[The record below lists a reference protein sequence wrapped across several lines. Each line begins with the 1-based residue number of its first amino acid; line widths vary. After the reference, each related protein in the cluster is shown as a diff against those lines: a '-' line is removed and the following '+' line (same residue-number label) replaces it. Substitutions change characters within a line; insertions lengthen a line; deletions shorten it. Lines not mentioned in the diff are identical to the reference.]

1 MGTLR
6 DNASRSL
13 GDFYNAAIINAGIL
27 ARFKQKVGPDVF
39 TVSTGGYG
47 GWIAEHLDAIQSNDP
62 NLVLHGIRL
71 IATGQLPQG

>member
-1 MGTLR
+1 M
-6 DNASRSL
+6 SL
-13 GDFYNAAIINAGIL
+13 QIGILYGFLDGVAGIL